1 MSTLLKYFKVSHV
14 KAERGSSSS
23 SLPDP
28 SGPLSEKMP
37 ATSIKEAN
45 KEVNAHSS

>member
-1 MSTLLKYFKVSHV
+1 MSTLLKYFKVSRV
-14 KAERGSSSS
+14 KTEGNSSS

-28 SGPLSEKMP
+28 SDPLSEKMP
-37 ATSIKEAN
+37 ATSIEEAN